1 MSRLCRLLIILTGAV
16 LLLAAVLG
24 GVGAYMLRVALQ
36 PASDARDLKAAWAAQ
51 RRDYPHIRPWLDSI
65 RLHHA
70 LRDTSVAA
78 VTDGARLHAWYLP
91 AVRPTGRTA
100 LLVHG
105 YTDNALRMLM
115 LGYMYQHDLG
125 CNILLPDL
133 RGAGRTEGD
142 HFQMGWLDRLDVR
155 QWTDVAQH
163 IFGQDSARMVLHGVS
178 MGAATVMMLSGE
190 ADLPA
195 SVRAFVADCGYTSV
209 WDEFRGE
216 LRSRYGLPPFPVLH
230 AASAVCRLRYGWS
243 FGQASALRA
252 VARCHRPMLFIH
264 GTADTYVPFWMMD
277 SLYAA
282 KPQPKQRWAVPGVT
296 HAQSYRAFPQAYT
309 RHVAHFLQPCW

>member
-133 RGAGRTEGD
+133 RGAAVRRAIIFRWGGLTVLMSDSGR
-142 HFQMGWLDRLDVR
+142 MW
-155 QWTDVAQH
+155 
-163 IFGQDSARMVLHGVS
+163 
-178 MGAATVMMLSGE
+178 
-190 ADLPA
+190 
-195 SVRAFVADCGYTSV
+195 
-209 WDEFRGE
+209 
-216 LRSRYGLPPFPVLH
+216 RSTF
-230 AASAVCRLRYGWS
+230 S
-243 FGQASALRA
+243 
-252 VARCHRPMLFIH
+252 
-264 GTADTYVPFWMMD
+264 D
-277 SLYAA
+277 
-282 KPQPKQRWAVPGVT
+282 K
-296 HAQSYRAFPQAYT
+296 T
-309 RHVAHFLQPCW
+309 RHGWCCMACQWGPPR